1 MIELLIELEKKID
14 GRVVYMSR
22 VNEKTGI
29 DQFMRKEIETLGV
42 KYDEQGSRNVEI
54 NQALKTAS
62 KQLTGNVGQPEFLF
76 QSGDFLVVVEDK
88 ADLDKLL
95 KLENDDISLEKDAI
109 VNYALNGA
117 VHYGKH
123 IIEKTTTINPVFAV
137 GAVGDGEHHE
147 IQVAYIDTESIK
159 LLNNVPTLNDLHPD
173 NIKEFHRVAVLGELP
188 KEERELREVSQI
200 AAELHEDLRNYGSL
214 EGEKKAAV
222 VSAILLALESEP
234 IFKIDNLQSLDV
246 DGARD
251 GDELYRAVEI
261 YLGSNQ
267 RGVIPHAKRGEMLD
281 QFTFIKSDITLNRMR
296 DELGMSALKYFTIK
310 LKDKLH
316 GVIKKTDF
324 DVLGNFYGEFVKYGG
339 NDGNSL
345 GIVLTPRHITNLMVD
360 LIDVTKHD
368 YVLDPTCGSG
378 AFLITAMRRML
389 DECVNED
396 ERVSVKEHQIHGVEL
411 QQKLFTI
418 ATTNMILHGDGK
430 SNLERNDMFHVDP
443 EEMRKKGI
451 TKVLINPPYSQAKT
465 VDLHHL
471 AEINFIKESLEFIE
485 PGGKLAAIVPQSTMV
500 GRTRKD
506 KEKKKAIL
514 EKHTLESVITLNPDT
529 FYGVGTNPCIAIFT
543 AGVPHP
549 ERKRVNFVNF
559 QDDGYVVRKHVGLVG
574 DGSEKTKKEFLLD
587 VLNGDEDA
595 DTSFIVKSAI
605 TWEDEWLH
613 SFYYFNDIPPTAE
626 DFKKTMADYLAFEFD
641 MRAHGRGYLFDGSG
655 DSDE

>member
-1 MIELLIELEKKID
+1 MIELLIELEKKIV
-14 GRVVYMSR
+14 GRVFYMSR

-123 IIEKTTTINPVFAV
+123 IIENTTTIKQVFAV
-137 GAVGDGEHHE
+137 GAVGDGIHHE

-159 LLNNVPTLNDLHPD
+159 LLGSIDSLEVLSPD
-173 NIKEFHRVAVLGELP
+173 EIQEYYRVAVCDELP
-188 KEERELREVSQI
+188 KEERELLEVSQI

-214 EGEKKAAV
+214 EGEKKATV
-222 VSAILLALESEP
+222 VSAILLALEEDS
-234 IFKIDNLQSLDV
+234 FDV
-246 DGARD
+246 DDLKSMNRRTD
-251 GDELYRAVEI
+251 GMIIFDAVDTYLEHAEITPYAKKGEL
-261 YLGSNQ
+261 
-267 RGVIPHAKRGEMLD
+267 LD
-281 QFTFIKSDITLNRMR
+281 QFTFIRTDITLNRKR
-296 DELGMSALKYFTIK
+296 DDLGMSPLKYFAIK
-310 LKDKLH
+310 LRDNLY
-316 GVIKKTDF
+316 GRIKETDF
-324 DVLGNFYGEFVKYGG
+324 DILGNFYGEFVKYGG

-345 GIVLTPRHITNLMVD
+345 GIVLTPRHITNLMVE
-360 LIDVTKHD
+360 LIEVDKHD

-378 AFLITAMRRML
+378 SFLITAMKRML
-389 DECVNED
+389 KQCETDE
-396 ERVSVKEHQIHGVEL
+396 ERESVKKNQILGVEL

-430 SNLERNDMFHVDP
+430 SNLERNDIFHVDP
-443 EEMRKKGI
+443 ETMRKKGI

-471 AEINFIKESLEFIE
+471 AEINFIKHSLDFIE
-485 PGGKLAAIVPQSTMV
+485 KGGKLAAIVPQSTMV
-500 GRTRKD
+500 GKTKKD

-514 EKHTLESVITLNPDT
+514 EKHTLEAVITLNPDT

-543 AGVPHP
+543 AGIPHP
-549 ERKRVNFVNF
+549 ERKRVKFINFE
-559 QDDGYVVRKHVGLVG
+559 DDGYVVRKHVGLVG
-574 DGSEKTKKEFLLD
+574 DGREKAQKQKLLN
-587 VLNGDEDA
+587 VLHHDEEA
-595 DTSFIVKSAI
+595 DTNFMVKSTI

-613 SFYYFNDIPPTAE
+613 SFYYFNDIPPTTE